1 MDVKVAPVTARR
13 AKDSCLP
20 VAHVGAVGCAHRKG
34 QRIKADSTPSPP
46 PLCVL
51 SAAFSSSGHGFSS
64 SHARMRHSVLCRR
77 VFFFRALTFNPGKHV
92 PLSSGKRGRA
102 FRQAEAG
109 AATAAFHWSISNS
122 SELLR
127 TFEAKLEN
135 NVHRCFWFVFQPRR
149 ATCVMQPLNLLVRGS
164 NAASL
169 ISICL

>member
-1 MDVKVAPVTARR
+1 MRKIPAFPWRTWAPSAALTVKVSELKRIP
-13 AKDSCLP
+13 P
-20 VAHVGAVGCAHRKG
+20 HRLH
-34 QRIKADSTPSPP
+34 R
-46 PLCVL
+46 
-51 SAAFSSSGHGFSS
+51 
-64 SHARMRHSVLCRR
+64 SVCCRR
-77 VFFFRALTFNPGKHV
+77 RSLPAVMVSLPPTHECVIACCAEGFFFFRALTFNPGKHV